1 MSIVKPIKH
10 YPLLFT
16 AAGSEDEY
24 DAPPSSAQGSS
35 AGHSA
40 PRSPIPPGIA
50 QQGPGS
56 ESGGS
61 ADSIAV
67 EPGSSVATTSIDG
80 DRAGIVY
87 LSINHY

>member
-1 MSIVKPIKH
+1 M
-10 YPLLFT
+10 LFVS
-16 AAGSEDEY
+16 APGSEDEY
-24 DAPPSSAQGSS
+24 DVPPGSAQGSS

-40 PRSPIPPGIA
+40 PRSPIPAGIA
-50 QQGPGS
+50 QQGPDS

-80 DRAGIVY
+80 DQQGI
-87 LSINHY
+87 LSI